1 MPIYTVEGPDKRTYE
16 IEGPEGA
23 TLDQLVA
30 VIQQQGP
37 SFQAPKPTVGGY
49 IKEALKGV
57 PAGAIGLLE
66 TAAVGASSLLPE
78 EAEKVARE
86 KIQEIAG
93 AARKPFE
100 AAPGYEETIPRKAGE
115 AVGSTGPFFA
125 AAPLGLAGRAAIG
138 ALASGAGA
146 GEARLR
152 AEAAQAT
159 PEERA
164 QATGLGTV
172 VGISELLAPFG
183 VGNVVGRVK
192 RAALAGGIEGAQ
204 EAAAEIAQN
213 AIARG
218 VYDPSQNIIV
228 GAGEAGAYG
237 AGVGAFVQAI
247 LDMALPGRARG
258 AAPAPTPAVSP
269 TPTPEEAATPQLSLF
284 TPEQT
289 PAMEAPPEV
298 VERQEAEQKEAQ
310 QAASKQ
316 RLDELRNEFDTLQRE
331 NERLK
336 ATGTEEA
343 RAEAEKIAPALKDL
357 QTQIKETQKE
367 LPAEERGRPAAPE
380 EQLELAFDDRIR
392 IQDLV
397 QLGIPMEGG
406 TPVQVGVRGWLRD
419 NVLGKTPEQVRGLV
433 KRQPDLVKGEGL
445 RARVIRQ
452 IVTPEPAAYEEPRRE
467 PSVSGTPEQGT
478 LDLGGV
484 EPSVDV
490 PSEPARV
497 RGRARE
503 RVVPPAEP
511 TTVEPTGLADIEPD
525 VGVGVGKQAEPT
537 PAVTPPP
544 ELREGTNKVLGDL
557 WEDYKPENAPTLDK
571 LPDYVQS
578 QWLTRVS
585 ESMKP
590 GARGLSLT
598 DTERVFDKALE
609 NVGYELYNA
618 RMEPSKDAE
627 GKIIKGLL
635 FRTDQNGKVA
645 QDIYEQLTPEARA
658 VADDYANKYEKIDRK
673 DDQIIRKKEEAEEK
687 QRKAIEAQQRKEER
701 EAAQE
706 RERESKKA
714 AKQAEGKR
722 GKAVA
727 VPEVEEDVELR
738 KGEQELVS
746 LVEKAPTRKE
756 RRKPLQRAAAPTP
769 APAPA
774 PAPEA
779 KAEPTPGVSF
789 IQGTPEQI
797 KQAEAHAKDL
807 GGKVVALEGDY
818 GLVQGYSVI
827 HGRPVYL
834 VTSGRRR
841 SMLDIDSYTG
851 KDVLADVKARLSA
864 IKKQLEEDEAA
875 KHAKDPFIKFGAD
888 DVALS
893 DDIPAEY
900 ENIIREWKKLL
911 KLDVPIYVST
921 IEDARKNKDNF
932 TGPHRAIGSSTLD
945 PSEAG
950 STRRMED
957 GSYYILFDKSAKKTK
972 TLEILAHEMGH
983 IHQRVAFDNASDEQ
997 QLALREAHEEWLKS
1011 LKGKTARDLVQSMR
1025 GRATQRFVEGDL
1037 NIPSEKLSAYWRSFG
1052 EWYADQTARW
1062 ALSADKPVTIVEKF
1076 FARLGAA
1083 LRKFYNGLKAKDYL
1097 PNETFANY
1105 IEAVIARPAA
1115 VNFAPDKVGADEAA
1129 SPMTTRVSSEEL
1141 AEFDKG
1147 ANPIPGG
1154 TSRQLAQEA
1163 IDNVT
1168 KFRTIVA
1175 DKAATVSDA
1184 IAKDFNKGAESAIK
1198 DKATEAVYRQA
1209 ESSDQLL
1216 PAVFRLG
1223 VVRLD
1228 PKTKLWKA
1236 ESVKGIKSVQE
1247 IFQNDIAEWGKSKGM
1262 SFNEAYNYGNELL
1275 AAARENEFRRL
1286 NKTQEKGRL
1295 FPVSMSDADIDRLYA
1310 EYKKDKGIQTIKESM
1325 DKLRFA
1331 NIDNLVRTGRI
1342 TKEMGDDWKAATDYV
1357 PFDRV
1362 EDMDATFRTQR
1373 RVGRGISQL
1382 GTTPE
1387 LVNAA
1392 ATKRPPK
1399 NVFDNYINLIGW
1411 MTQQTVRQD
1420 ATLRTL
1426 RALEDIGQAKYVGRR
1441 KPAEGE
1447 KSVKVYIN
1455 GEEGFFLTPSTYHV
1469 AAFNTMAAPTLGV
1482 VKLMSQFSRVLRTA
1496 ITAVPTFTAAQLP
1509 QDIQRAIIASG
1520 VRSPVALTAKVLG
1533 NFKEFGKAAALGKL
1547 DDITGDLPEFGV
1559 LGGVDF
1565 HVSNPSESFL
1575 QSLGVKERTA
1585 FKSSKFGELL
1595 HRLQGIA
1602 LASDIAVRKA
1612 IYDQTL
1618 EETQGDK
1625 LLALQRAREIINF
1638 RRYGMGDKLG
1648 LIHLATQTVPFYNAY
1663 LQGMDVLYRSLTGRE
1678 APSGLARNA
1687 ALKLYWTNIGYLMGA
1702 TVLYSLMMAG
1712 DDEYDNMDPRERDK
1726 TWVIGNGIG
1735 IPVPSEIGMVFK
1747 AIPERV
1753 LDYYRKEGTSDEIAA
1768 TEAVI
1773 SWTKAAA
1780 NEYFGRTV
1788 PVPVAVKPLLE
1799 NFVNYSFFTG
1809 RSLEGIFQQQLLPSE
1824 RVTSRTSELAKEIA
1838 QFTAQTA
1845 GVELSPIQIDNVLR
1859 GYLGTTGALTLA
1871 VADQLI
1877 KPGKTDTPLHQMVG
1891 LTPFA
1896 YDPVGTRRINE
1907 FYDLREKVVQ
1917 TQMSLNQMMKSSPE
1931 RAAAFADKNANI
1943 LAAYKMVNSTLNEL
1957 EKTRAYKQFL
1967 DTEAAAQSMDSAERL
1982 KMKQDVQK
1990 YEQELVDWV
1999 RTAKKQLG
2007 I

>member
-1 MPIYTVEGPDKRTYE
+1 
-16 IEGPEGA
+16 
-23 TLDQLVA
+23 
-30 VIQQQGP
+30 
-37 SFQAPKPTVGGY
+37 
-49 IKEALKGV
+49 
-57 PAGAIGLLE
+57 
-66 TAAVGASSLLPE
+66 
-78 EAEKVARE
+78 
-86 KIQEIAG
+86 
-93 AARKPFE
+93 
-100 AAPGYEETIPRKAGE
+100 
-115 AVGSTGPFFA
+115 
-125 AAPLGLAGRAAIG
+125 
-138 ALASGAGA
+138 
-146 GEARLR
+146 
-152 AEAAQAT
+152 
-159 PEERA
+159 
-164 QATGLGTV
+164 
-172 VGISELLAPFG
+172 
-183 VGNVVGRVK
+183 
-192 RAALAGGIEGAQ
+192 
-204 EAAAEIAQN
+204 
-213 AIARG
+213 
-218 VYDPSQNIIV
+218 
-228 GAGEAGAYG
+228 
-237 AGVGAFVQAI
+237 
-247 LDMALPGRARG
+247 
-258 AAPAPTPAVSP
+258 
-269 TPTPEEAATPQLSLF
+269 
-284 TPEQT
+284 
-289 PAMEAPPEV
+289 
-298 VERQEAEQKEAQ
+298 
-310 QAASKQ
+310 
-316 RLDELRNEFDTLQRE
+316 
-331 NERLK
+331 
-336 ATGTEEA
+336 
-343 RAEAEKIAPALKDL
+343 
-357 QTQIKETQKE
+357 
-367 LPAEERGRPAAPE
+367 
-380 EQLELAFDDRIR
+380 
-392 IQDLV
+392 
-397 QLGIPMEGG
+397 
-406 TPVQVGVRGWLRD
+406 
-419 NVLGKTPEQVRGLV
+419 
-433 KRQPDLVKGEGL
+433 
-445 RARVIRQ
+445 
-452 IVTPEPAAYEEPRRE
+452 
-467 PSVSGTPEQGT
+467 
-478 LDLGGV
+478 
-484 EPSVDV
+484 
-490 PSEPARV
+490 
-497 RGRARE
+497 
-503 RVVPPAEP
+503 
-511 TTVEPTGLADIEPD
+511 
-525 VGVGVGKQAEPT
+525 
-537 PAVTPPP
+537 
-544 ELREGTNKVLGDL
+544 
-557 WEDYKPENAPTLDK
+557 
-571 LPDYVQS
+571 
-578 QWLTRVS
+578 
-585 ESMKP
+585 
-590 GARGLSLT
+590 
-598 DTERVFDKALE
+598 
-609 NVGYELYNA
+609 
-618 RMEPSKDAE
+618 
-627 GKIIKGLL
+627 
-635 FRTDQNGKVA
+635 
-645 QDIYEQLTPEARA
+645 
-658 VADDYANKYEKIDRK
+658 
-673 DDQIIRKKEEAEEK
+673 
-687 QRKAIEAQQRKEER
+687 
-701 EAAQE
+701 
-706 RERESKKA
+706 
-714 AKQAEGKR
+714 
-722 GKAVA
+722 
-727 VPEVEEDVELR
+727 
-738 KGEQELVS
+738 
-746 LVEKAPTRKE
+746 
-756 RRKPLQRAAAPTP
+756 
-769 APAPA
+769 
-774 PAPEA
+774 
-779 KAEPTPGVSF
+779 
-789 IQGTPEQI
+789 
-797 KQAEAHAKDL
+797 
-807 GGKVVALEGDY
+807 
-818 GLVQGYSVI
+818 
-827 HGRPVYL
+827 
-834 VTSGRRR
+834 
-841 SMLDIDSYTG
+841 
-851 KDVLADVKARLSA
+851 
-864 IKKQLEEDEAA
+864 
-875 KHAKDPFIKFGAD
+875 
-888 DVALS
+888 
-893 DDIPAEY
+893 
-900 ENIIREWKKLL
+900 
-911 KLDVPIYVST
+911 
-921 IEDARKNKDNF
+921 
-932 TGPHRAIGSSTLD
+932 
-945 PSEAG
+945 
-950 STRRMED
+950 
-957 GSYYILFDKSAKKTK
+957 
-972 TLEILAHEMGH
+972 
-983 IHQRVAFDNASDEQ
+983 
-997 QLALREAHEEWLKS
+997 
-1011 LKGKTARDLVQSMR
+1011 
-1025 GRATQRFVEGDL
+1025 
-1037 NIPSEKLSAYWRSFG
+1037 
-1052 EWYADQTARW
+1052 
-1062 ALSADKPVTIVEKF
+1062 
-1076 FARLGAA
+1076 
-1083 LRKFYNGLKAKDYL
+1083 
-1097 PNETFANY
+1097 
-1105 IEAVIARPAA
+1105 
-1115 VNFAPDKVGADEAA
+1115 
-1129 SPMTTRVSSEEL
+1129 
-1141 AEFDKG
+1141 
-1147 ANPIPGG
+1147 
-1154 TSRQLAQEA
+1154 
-1163 IDNVT
+1163 
-1168 KFRTIVA
+1168 
-1175 DKAATVSDA
+1175 
-1184 IAKDFNKGAESAIK
+1184 
-1198 DKATEAVYRQA
+1198 
-1209 ESSDQLL
+1209 
-1216 PAVFRLG
+1216 
-1223 VVRLD
+1223 
-1228 PKTKLWKA
+1228 
-1236 ESVKGIKSVQE
+1236 
-1247 IFQNDIAEWGKSKGM
+1247 
-1262 SFNEAYNYGNELL
+1262 
-1275 AAARENEFRRL
+1275 
-1286 NKTQEKGRL
+1286 
-1295 FPVSMSDADIDRLYA
+1295 MSDADIDRLYA

-1735 IPVPSEIGMVFK
+1735 IPVPSEIGMIFK

-1753 LDYYRKEGTSDEIAA
+1753 LDYYRKKGTSDEIAA